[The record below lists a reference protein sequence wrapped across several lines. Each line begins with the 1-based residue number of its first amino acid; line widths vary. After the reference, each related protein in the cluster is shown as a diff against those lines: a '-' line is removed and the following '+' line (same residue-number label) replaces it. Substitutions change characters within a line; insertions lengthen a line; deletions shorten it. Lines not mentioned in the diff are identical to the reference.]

1 MADNRE
7 KIERLDSLS
16 PAKAHSNY
24 VFREILHSYE
34 EFKARVDAS
43 NPIHHRAF
51 IEILGDGVFS
61 RLTFRIYGLD
71 KKGQM
76 IIFEVRKL
84 ALDFYEQR
92 REYERLVEKYAKPLG
107 STEGAW
113 IT

>member
-7 KIERLDSLS
+7 KLESLNS
-16 PAKAHSNY
+16 PSLAKAHSNN
-24 VFREILHSYE
+24 VFREILYSYE
-34 EFKARVDAS
+34 EFKARVDA
-43 NPIHHRAF
+43 NKPIHHRAF
-51 IEILGDGVFS
+51 IESLDDGVFS

-76 IIFEVRKL
+76 IIFEVRRL
-84 ALDFYEQR
+84 ALDFDEQR
-92 REYERLVEKYAKPLG
+92 REYERLVEKYAKPLE